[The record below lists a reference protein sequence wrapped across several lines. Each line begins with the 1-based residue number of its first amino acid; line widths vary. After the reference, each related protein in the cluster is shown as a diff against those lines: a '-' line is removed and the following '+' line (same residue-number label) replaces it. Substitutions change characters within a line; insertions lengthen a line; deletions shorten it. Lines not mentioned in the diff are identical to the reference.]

1 MHSTWS
7 STFLEFF
14 HFFKLKMGNLI
25 SWGEPILENVWI
37 IWLPLL
43 YFNFKYLKDSYSSLD
58 FDAVLH
64 DWEVLFSGGEWWTN
78 SVKQPNNWVASCAF
92 QFKILKDSNFLS
104 FIRFRCILHDWAVFF
119 SVFFLK
125 WKMKDLI
132 SWGQPILQ
140 KSNLFGPLS
149 CIPILKIWR
158 TQILRHLLD
167 LNSFY
172 KIQQYFSQ
180 FFETSSFFKWKRVT

>member
-1 MHSTWS
+1 MQFYMIGKYFSQVGS
-7 STFLEFF
+7 
-14 HFFKLKMGNLI
+14 
-25 SWGEPILENVWI
+25 GEPILWNSQI
-37 IWLPLL
+37 IESPLV
-43 YFNFKYLKDSYSSLD
+43 YFN
-58 FDAVLH
+58 
-64 DWEVLFSGGEWWTN
+64 
-78 SVKQPNNWVASCAF
+78 
-92 QFKILKDSNFLS
+92 FKILKDSNFLS
-104 FIRFRCILHDWAVFF
+104 FIRFRCILHDWAVLF

-125 WKMKDLI
+125 WKTEDLI

-149 CIPILKIWR
+149 CISILKIWR
-158 TQILRHLLD
+158 TQILHHLLD